1 MRLDINLATQPYQDS
16 QRFYT
21 SWIPLLVVL
30 LAAAIA
36 SSTYAYRHFVDSRST
51 QRQLDEKQ
59 QKMDQLDKELADAKA
74 TLALPQN
81 SGTKDQSEFL
91 NELFYRKA
99 FSKTRVLADL
109 ETVMPNGV
117 QVVSIKPEAS
127 RDGQYRF
134 TLTVAA
140 EKREDAIELVRHM
153 EGSNRFIDPRITTER
168 TQRDSK
174 DNRIKIDIVYVPKL
188 PPTSPTA
195 PTPAKGTL

>member
-16 QRFYT
+16 KRFYS
-21 SWIPLLVVL
+21 SWIPLLIVL

-51 QRQLDEKQ
+51 QRQLDEKEQ
-59 QKMDQLDKELADAKA
+59 QMAQLDKELADAKI

-81 SGTKDQSEFL
+81 SGTRDQSEFL
-91 NELFYRKA
+91 NELFARKA
-99 FSKTRVLADL
+99 FSWTRVLADL

-117 QVVSIKPEAS
+117 QVVSIKPDISA
-127 RDGQYRF
+127 DHQLRF

-140 EKREDAIELVRHM
+140 DKREDAIELVRHM
-153 EGSNRFIDPRITTER
+153 EGSPRFVDPRITTER

-174 DNRIKIDIVYVPKL
+174 DNRIKVDIVYIPRL
-188 PPTSPTA
+188 PQVMSPTA
-195 PTPAKGTL
+195 PKAAQHG

>member
-16 QRFYT
+16 KRFYT
-21 SWIPLLVVL
+21 SWIPLLIVL

-51 QRQLDEKQ
+51 QRQLDDKQ
-59 QKMDQLDKELADAKA
+59 QQMAQLDKELADAKA

-81 SGTKDQSEFL
+81 SGTRDQSEFL
-91 NELFYRKA
+91 NELFARKA
-99 FSKTRVLADL
+99 FSWTRVLADL

-117 QVVSIKPEAS
+117 QVVSIKPDISA
-127 RDGQYRF
+127 DHQLRF

-140 EKREDAIELVRHM
+140 DKREDAIELVRHM
-153 EGSNRFIDPRITTER
+153 ENSQRFVEPRITTER

-174 DNRIKIDIVYVPKL
+174 DNRIKVDIVYIPRLPQVISPAAPKV
-188 PPTSPTA
+188 A
-195 PTPAKGTL
+195 QHG